1 MGMIGTPIRR
11 LNIPEPR
18 RDEPEPEPLLL
29 PAPRSI
35 PLEPWVLPVRE
46 PETVER

>member
-1 MGMIGTPIRR
+1 MGMIGRPVRR

-18 RDEPEPEPLLL
+18 VEEPEAEPLLL

-35 PLEPWVLPVRE
+35 PVEPWVIPVRE
-46 PETVER
+46 PVEVGQ